1 MSMFSIIAENGETTV
16 VTEYV
21 PEKRKSDNYQ
31 SEAELE
37 NELIRMLCEQGYER
51 LNIHTEDDLVENLKN
66 QLVYIDGY
74 DSFVGEMQSRADEQ
88 KVFSIFACKAFISVV
103 LPIPFAPYKTF
114 IFPSS
119 ICIVPFVMDA
129 TFLSVI
135 FIFKPSFLLVVNQT
149 MIIFGIRL
157 GEFVS

>member
-16 VTEYV
+16 VTEYI

-66 QLVYIDGY
+66 QLEKLNNITFSETEWLRFYGQYLANQNEGIEEKTN
-74 DSFVGEMQSRADEQ
+74 SIQ
-88 KVFSIFACKAFISVV
+88 KDYVKV
-103 LPIPFAPYKTF
+103 LGRDDINTTTGKSAT
-114 IFPSS
+114 
-119 ICIVPFVMDA
+119 MDYFNG
-129 TFLSVI
+129 T
-135 FIFKPSFLLVVNQT
+135 N
-149 MIIFGIRL
+149 
-157 GEFVS
+157 